1 MIQFKGD
8 STFIELAFEQS
19 LITSAE
25 RCTFLCSREDLRR
38 VGERFAGGLALI
50 DTLQTPCWLALPKA
64 TFMPVRK

>member
-8 STFIELAFEQS
+8 STFIKLAFEQS

-25 RCTFLCSREDLRR
+25 RCAFLCLREDLRR

-50 DTLQTPCWLALPKA
+50 DTLQTYCWLALPKA